1 MQIALARRSKL
12 VAVGSRLAAPKPS
25 WRLGARSWKLASA
38 SMTKSDRRTLWAV
51 LGFLAGL
58 AALGP
63 IAALGAATLC
73 SLAARFT
80 NPR

>member
-1 MQIALARRSKL
+1 MELIAHAK
-12 VAVGSRLAAPKPS
+12 LAAVD
-25 WRLGARSWKLASA
+25 RSRSEAATLSPAE
-38 SMTKSDRRTLWAV
+38 RRTLGGV

-63 IAALGAATLC
+63 IAALGAAFLGA
-73 SLAARFT
+73 LAARFT